1 MAGLWQRF
9 TLIFKSKA
17 SRALDRAENPT
28 ETLDYSYEQMIQQ
41 LQNVK
46 RGVADVVTAKKRLEL
61 QTQSIEQ
68 NVVKL
73 ETQARQ
79 AVAANREDLA
89 RQALERKAAAQQQLQ
104 GLDAQVQQLQSQQ
117 EGLIAS
123 QQQLEA
129 KIESFRSEK
138 EVIKAQYSAAQAQV
152 KIGEAATG
160 IGRGMQ
166 DTGMA
171 IQRARDKTEE
181 LQARAS
187 AIEELTASGALED
200 VTDNRTQL
208 DRELSQIS
216 ASGQVEDELAK
227 LKAEVGPGDDNEGDR
242 ARHAGDVVG
251 LGDVLFGRKKLKGP
265 ARDRLFALTTAAV
278 SLDVECGLKPAGVG
292 AVVFKPLSA
301 GEFAQVDKDVEE
313 LLASVAASSGS
324 TLERKT
330 DTFGFEWVVVHDPDL
345 EDQVTA
351 VYAVAKEFSE
361 RGFGAQLL
369 AAPFRFEGGGHP
381 VYWIYGFKTGHVLA
395 VRPDRREAGA
405 RQPARAAAEG
415 AAREGAARRA
425 RPDEVVRLVRRAD
438 LATRNRLAHLAGD
451 LRERREPLLERRV
464 IHEELADLRAPVRR
478 DDEEGVHRRDLAQ
491 VLLRDLRDPARDL
504 LQRAHQVLGRAGHQR
519 RAAVGRVLA
528 VARDR
533 ADEDVADR
541 VGDDRDREDD
551 QPDRH
556 AVVAVRV
563 AAAAAAEAAEHAA
576 VEADTREERR
586 RASRRSSRAS

>member
-61 QTQSIEQ
+61 QTQSIER

-79 AVAANREDLA
+79 AVNANREDLA

-104 GLDAQVQQLQSQQ
+104 GLDTQVQQLQSQQ

-216 ASGQVEDELAK
+216 ASSQVEDELAK
-227 LKAEVGPGDDNEGDR
+227 LKAEVGPGQESKEIEPGT
-242 ARHAGDVVG
+242 
-251 LGDVLFGRKKLKGP
+251 P
-265 ARDRLFALTTAAV
+265 AT
-278 SLDVECGLKPAGVG
+278 
-292 AVVFKPLSA
+292 
-301 GEFAQVDKDVEE
+301 
-313 LLASVAASSGS
+313 
-324 TLERKT
+324 
-330 DTFGFEWVVVHDPDL
+330 
-345 EDQVTA
+345 
-351 VYAVAKEFSE
+351 
-361 RGFGAQLL
+361 
-369 AAPFRFEGGGHP
+369 
-381 VYWIYGFKTGHVLA
+381 
-395 VRPDRREAGA
+395 
-405 RQPARAAAEG
+405 
-415 AAREGAARRA
+415 
-425 RPDEVVRLVRRAD
+425 
-438 LATRNRLAHLAGD
+438 
-451 LRERREPLLERRV
+451 
-464 IHEELADLRAPVRR
+464 
-478 DDEEGVHRRDLAQ
+478 
-491 VLLRDLRDPARDL
+491 
-504 LQRAHQVLGRAGHQR
+504 
-519 RAAVGRVLA
+519 
-528 VARDR
+528 
-533 ADEDVADR
+533 
-541 VGDDRDREDD
+541 
-551 QPDRH
+551 
-556 AVVAVRV
+556 
-563 AAAAAAEAAEHAA
+563 
-576 VEADTREERR
+576 
-586 RASRRSSRAS
+586 